1 MIQLIPLPKKV
12 SQLTGTFRL
21 TQDTSCYFAPE
32 LQETFHFFKDLVE
45 KAARFPLQKGNE
57 MADIRFLYDTRI
69 PEEGYQLDCTQ
80 SGIAV
85 FSSTPAG
92 AFYAVQTLRQL
103 LKLDVS
109 KNAETLSM
117 ACVKIEDAPRFR
129 WRGMMLDSSRYFW
142 SVDYVKRYLDF
153 MAMHKLNVFHWHL
166 TDDAVGALKSKNIRC
181 SRRSAL
187 NARIH
192 SCTAGK
198 ANGWRES
205 PTHPGF
211 YTQEQIREIVA
222 YAAERFIMVVPE
234 VDMPAHFAAAIAAYP
249 YLACREIPS
258 EVHWFYGSTI
268 RKKRWAGRIGTAP
281 PAQARRAPTNSSSM
295 FWMKFCPSFPPP
307 ISTLAAMKRRRT
319 SGKPARTA
327 KRPSKRMASR
337 MWRSYRGYSTTV
349 LQLISRRRANG

>member
-166 TDDAVGALKSKNIRC
+166 TDDAGWRIEIKNIRC

-205 PTHPGF
+205 PTHPAF
-211 YTQEQIREIVA
+211 TRRSRSVKSWPMLPSDLSWLCRKSICPHTLPPQSPLTPIS
-222 YAAERFIMVVPE
+222 
-234 VDMPAHFAAAIAAYP
+234 PAVKSQARCI
-249 YLACREIPS
+249 
-258 EVHWFYGSTI
+258 GSTGAPS
-268 RKKRWAGRIGTAP
+268 RKNAGLEGLEPPRLRRQGEHLRIHLRCFG
-281 PAQARRAPTNSSSM
+281 
-295 FWMKFCPSFPPP
+295 
-307 ISTLAAMKRRRT
+307 
-319 SGKPARTA
+319 
-327 KRPSKRMASR
+327 
-337 MWRSYRGYSTTV
+337 
-349 LQLISRRRANG
+349 